1 MTQIRQNILNFNFR
15 PAIGGQDFQV
25 TLSNKQAFQ
34 WLDLWPDWGV
44 PAIIIYGATGCGK
57 SHLVNLFSVKSG
69 GLLVTP
75 ALIRKMGISK
85 ILEEVNIC
93 ILDDA
98 EMGFEEEALLH
109 LYNGLMSS
117 GGQILMTAKKPP
129 SQWGLSLL
137 DLESRLNSIPCVKIG
152 LPDDRLLE
160 AVFAKHFSDRQLLVG
175 SDVVAYLIPRIERSL
190 SMAQK
195 IVDKIDKLSLSSG
208 RKVTLPLVRQILD
221 SDFE

>member
-1 MTQIRQNILNFNFR
+1 MKSIRQNILNFDIE

-25 TLSNKQAFQ
+25 TLSNEQAFQ
-34 WLDLWPDWGV
+34 WLDLWPDWDV
-44 PAIIIYGATGCGK
+44 PAIIIYGETGCGK
-57 SHLVNLFSVKSG
+57 SHLVRLFSTKSG

-75 ALIRKMGISK
+75 SLLEKLGIYK
-85 ILEEVNIC
+85 ILEEVKIC

-98 EMGFEEEALLH
+98 EIGFEEESLLH
-109 LYNGLMSS
+109 LYNALVST

-129 SQWGLSLL
+129 SEWGLSLP
-137 DLESRLNSIPCVKIG
+137 DLESRLKSIPWVKIG

-175 SDVVAYLIPRIERSL
+175 SDVVSYLIPRMERSL

-195 IVDKIDKLSLSSG
+195 IVEKIDKVSLSSG
-208 RKVTLPLVRQILD
+208 RKVTLPLVRQVLE
-221 SDFE
+221 SDIE